1 MINYEVSDGIATIT
15 WDMDRPQNVINA
27 ESYPAFSEAINRAL
41 QDQSVT
47 GVIIT
52 SGKRDF
58 HAGADLHALMRLSD
72 AQQVMEFCAQWHEV
86 NRKIETGGKPFVA
99 AINGSALGGGYELCL
114 SCHHRIASNHTGLRI
129 GFPEIKLG
137 LFPGGGGTQRLPR
150 MIGLRA
156 AAKILLE
163 GQLFDAKTAFDRDL
177 IDGIATADGLIDAAR
192 AWLMSDAA
200 DSEKPWDKHGFKIP
214 GGDVWSQVGMQSFT
228 AGNALLHAKTK
239 GNYPAHQAIMSCLYE
254 GLQVPIDL
262 GLQIESRWFANV
274 LLGNVA
280 KNMIRTFFF
289 HMKDANKLVSRPR
302 GNPVTT
308 FQTVGILGAG
318 MMGAGIAHAA
328 VTAGLDVTLLDTTLD
343 RANRGKDYC
352 QSLFSDQIKHG
363 HISEQN
369 AKAMLKKLNPT
380 TDFAD
385 FADAQLIIEAVFED
399 RDVKGDV
406 TRKTEA
412 IIKPE
417 VVFASNTSTLP
428 ITSLAETS
436 QRPANFIG
444 LHFFSPVHRMKLV
457 EIIRG
462 KETSDSSLALAMD
475 FVKLI
480 GKTPIVVNDSRGFY
494 TSRVFSTY
502 VQEGMALLAEGVV
515 PALIENAG
523 RLAGMPLGPLA
534 VADEVSLELIYR
546 VSLQTKADLGDVY
559 MDPPGIHVIK
569 QMVKE
574 LGRLGKKTSKGFYD
588 YPSEAPKHLWP
599 GLADRFPQNLSEE
612 QPSVELVKKRLLYI
626 QAIETVHCLDEN
638 VVTTP
643 ADADIGSVLGW
654 GFAPHTGGVVS
665 MVDTIGVATFVAE
678 CDLLA
683 QQFGVRF
690 TPTAG
695 LRERAQNDQRFYSPL
710 IDAA

>member
-1 MINYEVSDGIATIT
+1 MHS
-15 WDMDRPQNVINA
+15 
-27 ESYPAFSEAINRAL
+27 
-41 QDQSVT
+41 
-47 GVIIT
+47 
-52 SGKRDF
+52 
-58 HAGADLHALMRLSD
+58 
-72 AQQVMEFCAQWHEV
+72 
-86 NRKIETGGKPFVA
+86 
-99 AINGSALGGGYELCL
+99 
-114 SCHHRIASNHTGLRI
+114 
-129 GFPEIKLG
+129 
-137 LFPGGGGTQRLPR
+137 
-150 MIGLRA
+150 
-156 AAKILLE
+156 
-163 GQLFDAKTAFDRDL
+163 
-177 IDGIATADGLIDAAR
+177 
-192 AWLMSDAA
+192 
-200 DSEKPWDKHGFKIP
+200 
-214 GGDVWSQVGMQSFT
+214 
-228 AGNALLHAKTK
+228 
-239 GNYPAHQAIMSCLYE
+239 
-254 GLQVPIDL
+254 
-262 GLQIESRWFANV
+262 
-274 LLGNVA
+274 
-280 KNMIRTFFF
+280 
-289 HMKDANKLVSRPR
+289 
-302 GNPVTT
+302 
-308 FQTVGILGAG
+308 
-318 MMGAGIAHAA
+318 
-328 VTAGLDVTLLDTTLD
+328 
-343 RANRGKDYC
+343 
-352 QSLFSDQIKHG
+352 
-363 HISEQN
+363 
-369 AKAMLKKLNPT
+369 
-380 TDFAD
+380 
-385 FADAQLIIEAVFED
+385 FED

-599 GLADRFPQNLSEE
+599 GLDHCS
-612 QPSVELVKKRLLYI
+612 SSGVEL
-626 QAIETVHCLDEN
+626 
-638 VVTTP
+638 
-643 ADADIGSVLGW
+643 
-654 GFAPHTGGVVS
+654 APDV
-665 MVDTIGVATFVAE
+665 
-678 CDLLA
+678 
-683 QQFGVRF
+683 
-690 TPTAG
+690 
-695 LRERAQNDQRFYSPL
+695 
-710 IDAA
+710 

>member
-1 MINYEVSDGIATIT
+1 MINYEVSDRIATIT

-27 ESYPAFSEAINRAL
+27 ESCLAFSQAINRAL

-52 SGKRDF
+52 SGKWDF
-58 HAGADLHALMRLSD
+58 HAGADLDALMRLSD
-72 AQQVMEFCAQWHEV
+72 AQQVIDFCAQWHKI

-114 SCHHRIASNHTGLRI
+114 SCHYRIASNYPGLRI
-129 GFPEIKLG
+129 GFPEIKFG

-163 GQLFDAKTAFDRDL
+163 GKLFDAKTAFDQNL
-177 IDGIATADGLIDAAR
+177 IDELATTEGLIDAAR
-192 AWLMSDAA
+192 AWLESDSA
-200 DSEKPWDKHGFKIP
+200 DPEKPWDKHGFKIP
-214 GGDVWSQVGMQSFT
+214 SGDVWSQVGMQSFT

-239 GNYPAHQAIMSCLYE
+239 GNYPAHRAIMSCLYE

-262 GLQIESRWFANV
+262 SLQIESRWFANV
-274 LLGNVA
+274 VLGNVA
-280 KNMIRTFFF
+280 KNMTRTFFF
-289 HMKDANKLVSRPR
+289 HMKDANKLANRPMAHAI
-302 GNPVTT
+302 TT
-308 FQTVGILGAG
+308 FQKIGILGAG

-328 VTAGLDVTLLDTTLD
+328 TTAGLDVTLLDTTLD
-343 RANRGKDYC
+343 RANLGKEHC
-352 QSLFSDQIKHG
+352 QSLLSDQIKRG
-363 HISEQN
+363 RISEQN
-369 AKAMLKKLNPT
+369 AKAMLKKLKPT

-385 FADAQLIIEAVFED
+385 LADAQLIIEAVFED
-399 RDVKGDV
+399 RDVKADV

-412 IIKPE
+412 VIKPE

-428 ITSLAETS
+428 ITGLAEMS

-444 LHFFSPVHRMKLV
+444 IHFFSPVHRMKLV

-462 KETSDSSLALAMD
+462 KETSDSALALAMD
-475 FVKLI
+475 FAKLI

-494 TSRVFSTY
+494 TSRVFGTY
-502 VQEGMALLAEGVV
+502 VQEGMALLAEGVA

-523 RLAGMPLGPLA
+523 RLSGMPLGPLA
-534 VADEVSLELIYR
+534 VADEVSLELIYK
-546 VSLQTKADLGDVY
+546 VSLQTKADLGDVH
-559 MDPPGIHVIK
+559 MAPPGTHVIK

-574 LGRLGKKTSKGFYD
+574 LGRLGKKTNKGFYD
-588 YPSEAPKHLWP
+588 YPSDAPKRLWP
-599 GLADRFPQNLSEE
+599 GLVDRFPQNLSAE
-612 QPSVELVKKRLLYI
+612 QPSVEMVKKRLLYI
-626 QAIETVHCLDEN
+626 QAIETAHCLDEN

-683 QQFGVRF
+683 QQCGVRF
-690 TPTAG
+690 TPTRG
-695 LRERAQNDQRFYSPL
+695 LRERAQNDRRFYSPL
-710 IDAA
+710 PDAA